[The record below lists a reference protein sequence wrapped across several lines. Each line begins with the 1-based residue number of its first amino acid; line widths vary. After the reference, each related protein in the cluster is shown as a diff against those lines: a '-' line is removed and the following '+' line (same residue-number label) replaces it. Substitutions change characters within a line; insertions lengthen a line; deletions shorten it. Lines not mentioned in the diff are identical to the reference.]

1 MSPQMPLRAGVDLGG
16 TKVQAVVVDADGAVK
31 GAARHPT
38 PTSGGPPD
46 VIATIVAAVSEAA
59 EDADADPGALAG
71 VGVGSPGDV
80 DDRAGT
86 VTSARN
92 LPGWTGAVN
101 V

>member
-1 MSPQMPLRAGVDLGG
+1 MGTNGDGAPRAGVDLGG
-16 TKVQAVVVDADGAVK
+16 TKIQVAILGPGHEVIGES
-31 GAARHPT
+31 RRPT

-46 VIATIVAAVSEAA
+46 VVEAIAGAVREALA
-59 EDADADPGALAG
+59 GAGIDPGALAG

-92 LPGWTGAVN
+92 LPDWE
-101 V
+101 